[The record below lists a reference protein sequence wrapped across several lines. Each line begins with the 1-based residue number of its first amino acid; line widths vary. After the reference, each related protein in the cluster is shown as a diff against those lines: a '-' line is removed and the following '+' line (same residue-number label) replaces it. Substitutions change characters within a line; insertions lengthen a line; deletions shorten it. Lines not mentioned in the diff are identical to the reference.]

1 MALYR
6 MDGSREPVGPAGLG
20 SLLRR
25 IVQRWFPNESGPDEI
40 LPRERDSQD
49 IVLGFW
55 AAVSND
61 SGKMYI
67 CDNKSEARVE
77 EDWGVAGGSR
87 DIVWEKVTMR
97 HSHVFVSDDGLEQ
110 DEYCPSVDDVGESTS
125 DEREAARSALRDNRS
140 GDR

>member
-1 MALYR
+1 MQETFQGYLMALYQ

-97 HSHVFVSDDGLEQ
+97 HNHVLQMTGWSKMSIVRLSMM
-110 DEYCPSVDDVGESTS
+110 
-125 DEREAARSALRDNRS
+125 
-140 GDR
+140 